1 MYTILIFKL
10 YYQDRDRAR
19 KIHDDA
25 GLLFLEIYVDAPLN
39 VCEQRDVKGLYK
51 KARLGTILSNNINI
65 RKFILRSI
73 AQNHSFYIDFTGIDS
88 PYEPPLNPNE
98 IMRTSETSVAEC
110 TQQLVDLLV
119 CKVNCG
125 LSSKSL

>member
-1 MYTILIFKL
+1 MYSIFKFFKL
-10 YYQDRDRAR
+10 HYQDRDRAR

-51 KARLGTILSNNINI
+51 KARLGTILSKNI

-73 AQNHSFYIDFTGIDS
+73 TQNHSFHVDFTGIDS

-119 CKVNCG
+119 CKVNC
-125 LSSKSL
+125 SYRTT